1 MKAQP
6 ESLTVTLYIHAQKQ
20 FDGSYQYNAYAFK
33 ADPNAGLGFV
43 IAEHTVDVPFKE
55 PTQTDLIH
63 AEIDFLRNEQE
74 KILADAQV
82 KTSLLED
89 QIQMLLCLEGK
100 PITKED
106 EEIPY

>member
-43 IAEHTVDVPFKE
+43 VAEHTVDVPFKE
-55 PTQTDLIH
+55 PTQTDLFTLKLI
-63 AEIDFLRNEQE
+63 FYVMN
-74 KILADAQV
+74 K
-82 KTSLLED
+82 KKS
-89 QIQMLLCLEGK
+89 
-100 PITKED
+100 
-106 EEIPY
+106 